1 MLCDTAVEL
10 VRELQRDS
18 WLPPYNSGSV
28 NQVVK
33 ETLEVYQSA
42 AETMRDKPNEE
53 DRTHWDILQMT
64 TQMACLERNKRCVMA
79 YHKHRAEEIM
89 RVRWECGT
97 SVMQQELQE
106 RLSAQEL
113 QLSNDYDRLLSN
125 YMINIGEDISMDMEP
140 PRSTK
145 ITVRVLKDY
154 GEIATM
160 EGSINLV
167 RNSEH
172 YVRRIDVQHL
182 IRQGYLEHVSS

>member
-18 WLPPYNSGSV
+18 WLPPRVSSLVDPNSGV
-28 NQVVK
+28 CIDIA
-33 ETLEVYQSA
+33 SA
-42 AETMRDKPNEE
+42 HPVSFAAVGVGKPSREGNFGSNRASFPLSHPLFAS
-53 DRTHWDILQMT
+53 DPSPAGMCR
-64 TQMACLERNKRCVMA
+64 MACLERNKRCVMA

-125 YMINIGEDISMDMEP
+125 YMINIGAPMFCKQPYLVERKPD
-140 PRSTK
+140 
-145 ITVRVLKDY
+145 
-154 GEIATM
+154 
-160 EGSINLV
+160 NL
-167 RNSEH
+167 RL
-172 YVRRIDVQHL
+172 R
-182 IRQGYLEHVSS
+182 